1 MLTTIS
7 QAVMPVDLYLLHIY
21 LMRKGKGKKKSPT
34 LLCIYSTSQ
43 ISVVIH
49 HYSQSFHR
57 NSQLLCQRSALK
69 HCLLEAQ
76 KPHGIP
82 LVGRHWANMGLP
94 SLSLPAILPTL
105 DPSTSCS
112 TCFSS
117 FLLLNQTFCM
127 WHCTKNSAL
136 LSLETAAIFS
146 SPFSVYRCPSSHRR
160 ECYQLGEQMREKHAQ
175 TRCPPQSATH

>member
-21 LMRKGKGKKKSPT
+21 LMRKGQKKSPI
-34 LLCIYSTSQ
+34 LFCIYSTSQ
-43 ISVVIH
+43 NSVVIH
-49 HYSQSFHR
+49 HYSQSFHCY
-57 NSQLLCQRSALK
+57 SQLLCQRSTSK

-82 LVGRHWANMGLP
+82 LVGGHRANLGFP
-94 SLSLPAILPTL
+94 SLSLLAIPPTL
-105 DPSTSCS
+105 DPSASYS
-112 TCFSS
+112 TWFSS
-117 FLLLNQTFCM
+117 FLLFNQTFSM

-136 LSLETAAIFS
+136 LSLETAAILS
-146 SPFSVYRCPSSHRR
+146 SPFSAYRCPSSHRR
-160 ECYQLGEQMREKHAQ
+160 ECYQLDEQMREKHAQ